1 MESNLGRRQNLN
13 RVNFLYLHGFA
24 SGPGSTKAQYF
35 LAQFQDLGIEL
46 HIPDLNQPSFTDITL
61 TSRLELISDVVASLP
76 ARPVVIWGS
85 SLGGLLALLYARE
98 HQEKVAGLVLL
109 APALEFSQRWE
120 DMLGKD
126 GLKKWESNGYISVPH
141 YAYKKEEPL
150 AYNFFLDAA
159 KHETRDLTLQIPIM
173 IFHGKDDVTV
183 PIDVS
188 RRFSANN
195 GEHVQLLELADG
207 HELIDSM
214 PVIWTNAKSFMNERL
229 N

>member
-1 MESNLGRRQNLN
+1 LN
-13 RVNFLYLHGFA
+13 QVNFLYLHGFA

-35 LAQFQDLGIEL
+35 LAQFQKLGIEL
-46 HIPDLNQPSFTDITL
+46 HIPDLNQPCFTDITL
-61 TSRLELISDVVASLP
+61 TSRLELISDVVSSLP
-76 ARPVVIWGS
+76 ARPVIIWGS

-98 HQEKVAGLVLL
+98 HKEKVAGLVLL
-109 APALEFSQRWE
+109 APALEFSARWE

-150 AYNFFLDAA
+150 AYKFFLDASN
-159 KHETRDLTLQIPIM
+159 HETKDFTLDIPVM
-173 IFHGKDDVTV
+173 IFHGKDDITV

-188 RRFSANN
+188 RRFSIQN
-195 GEHVQLLELADG
+195 GDHVQLMELADG

-214 PVIWTNAKSFMNERL
+214 PAIWTSAKSFMNAWL